1 MHRQRNFLVMVTLA
15 AGAAATP
22 AWGQTAAPASIPDF
36 SGIWAHLSWPDF
48 EPPPSGPGPVTN
60 RARMNGRSNVFQLVG
75 DYTNPILKP
84 QAAEVVKEHGEIS
97 LTGVPYPTPSN
108 QCRLGGVPFV
118 LWNIGMQMLQEP
130 DKITI
135 LYSNDHEVRHIR
147 MNEPHPARV
156 TPSWYG
162 DSVGHYEGDTLVIDT
177 IGVKIGP
184 LSMVDMYGTPH
195 STALH
200 VVERYRVLDYEAA
213 KAAEERG
220 QREIFRIPGSDPGF
234 ARNPD
239 YKGKGLQLDFTVED
253 EGVFTKPWSAAIS
266 YRRPLSP
273 LGEWPEMVCADTTH
287 DFFTG
292 KDLKLPTADKLEF

>member
-1 MHRQRNFLVMVTLA
+1 
-15 AGAAATP
+15 
-22 AWGQTAAPASIPDF
+22 
-36 SGIWAHLSWPDF
+36 
-48 EPPPSGPGPVTN
+48 
-60 RARMNGRSNVFQLVG
+60 
-75 DYTNPILKP
+75 
-84 QAAEVVKEHGEIS
+84 VKEHGEIS

-195 STALH
+195 TQALH
-200 VVERYRVLDYEAA
+200 VVERYRLLDYEAA
-213 KAAEERG
+213 KEAEERG
-220 QREIFRIPGSDPGF
+220 QREIAPFPRSDPGF

-266 YRRPLSP
+266 YRRPL
-273 LGEWPEMVCADTTH
+273 GEWPEMVCAETTH

-292 KDLKLPTADKLEF
+292 RDIRLPTADKPDF